1 MMQNI
6 ASEIVKGDPLVK
18 LVQED
23 NFVGW
28 IYKIDYGTAHVMT
41 NDLWK
46 AKALAVPH
54 NCFLVAALFDPNE
67 FAKFSTAEREV
78 ILLRVVGS
86 AKLPQDDDLVRAK
99 IDRFQNQTDMYSSA
113 STRDYDDI
121 TRNQM
126 QFHGLECHVLG
137 TFYTR
142 DNQLWLGSDLES
154 FASAASL
161 NVYRPR
167 ADALKIIV
175 NYVDPI
181 RLEKAREEAREL
193 GIQKEIK
200 PFQIGTVRYT
210 STDRLHRPSDKETSH
225 KEKVPVSIQPSD
237 FLARR
242 TAVLGMTRTGKSN
255 MVKQL
260 VSVVKRVADESDVKI
275 GQIIYDING
284 EYANANQQD
293 KGAIADIYPKDTFRY
308 RMVQTQGFQE
318 LRNNFYEQLNDGF
331 SVIRRELEAAGRV
344 TSDYIR
350 PFINMSLDEP
360 DSKVEREHSRWERR
374 VAAYRVLLYKAG
386 FEPPKGYK
394 IKFAANKEVQ
404 QAVEEQATGK
414 EAGNKQQELADNKPA
429 KKKFPDP
436 AFGLTLSQAAEWFE
450 TARKANEKKPLPSS
464 TKGKLWVDD
473 TLQNLLD
480 MIAQKAK
487 KTNNYISGY
496 RILADAV
503 KYHSPHR
510 SSDVAE
516 EIYKYLV
523 DGKIVILDL
532 SVGDPTL
539 RGNLSKQV
547 AERIFNNSMREFIK
561 GKGHTPPNI
570 VVYIEEAH
578 NLIGKGMELT
588 ETWPRLAKE
597 GAKYRIG
604 LVYATQEVSSVHPN
618 ILSNTENWFVTHL
631 NNENEIKVLAKFY
644 DFEDFSRSLIR
655 AQDVGFARVK
665 TLSSP
670 FVVPVQIDKFD
681 PDREKQRV
689 AQIHQAET
697 EKVNQNNQAAI
708 QLLRTWAEEGD
719 EQEQKETWEYLSR
732 NLGKDRT
739 SI

>member
-6 ASEIVKGDPLVK
+6 ASEMVKGDPLVK
-18 LVQED
+18 LIQQD

-28 IYKIDYGTAHVMT
+28 IYRIDYGTAHVMT
-41 NDLWK
+41 NDRWK
-46 AKALAVPH
+46 ADALGVPH
-54 NCFLVAALFDPNE
+54 NCFLVAASFNPNE

-113 STRDYDDI
+113 GTRDYDDI

-142 DNQLWLGSDLES
+142 NNQLWLGSDLES

-167 ADALKIIV
+167 GDALEIIV

-181 RLEKAREEAREL
+181 RWEKAKEEAREL

-210 STDRLHRPSDKETSH
+210 STDRLHRRDDEQ
-225 KEKVPVSIQPSD
+225 KVPVSIQPTD

-284 EYANANQQD
+284 EYANANQID
-293 KGAIADIYPKDTFRY
+293 KGAIADIYPNQTVRY
-308 RMVQTQGFQE
+308 RMLQTPGFEE
-318 LRNNFYEQLNDGF
+318 LQNNFYIQLNEGF
-331 SVIRRELEAAGRV
+331 SIIRRIIIEKKNDTAGDV
-344 TSDYIR
+344 ETFLGTS
-350 PFINMSLDEP
+350 FDEP
-360 DSKVEREHSRWERR
+360 DPQDKGTLQRWRVR
-374 VAAYRVLLYKAG
+374 VAAYKALLHKAEFPAPPNHKVF
-386 FEPPKGYK
+386 FEANPEVRDAVKQAADKTLKDPK
-394 IKFAANKEVQ
+394 N
-404 QAVEEQATGK
+404 
-414 EAGNKQQELADNKPA
+414 
-429 KKKFPDP
+429 
-436 AFGLTLSQAAEWFE
+436 GLTLAEAVDWFLA
-450 TARKANEKKPLPSS
+450 ARKANEGEANKLKSTSGKPWL
-464 TKGKLWVDD
+464 DND
-473 TLQNLLD
+473 TRAILN
-480 MIAQKAK
+480 MIAKS
-487 KTNNYISGY
+487 NDNGIYIKGY
-496 RILADAV
+496 GVLTDG
-503 KYHSPHR
+503 KPYHSPRR
-510 SSDVAE
+510 SKEVGD
-516 EIYKYLV
+516 EIYQHLLN
-523 DGKIVILDL
+523 GKIVILDL
-532 SVGDPTL
+532 SVGDPEL
-539 RGNLSKQV
+539 RKKISEQI
-547 AERIFNNSMREFIK
+547 ASDIFNKSMATFIK
-561 GKGHTPPNI
+561 GDFPPNI

-578 NLIGKGMELT
+578 NLIGKEEKLDK
-588 ETWPRLAKE
+588 TWPRLAKE
-597 GAKYRIG
+597 GAKYRIA

-697 EKVNQNNQAAI
+697 EKVSQNNQAAI

>member
-1 MMQNI
+1 MIQNI

-46 AKALAVPH
+46 AKALGVPH
-54 NCFLVAALFDPNE
+54 NCFLVAASFNPNE
-67 FAKFSTAEREV
+67 FAKVSTEEQEV
-78 ILLRVVGS
+78 ILLRVIGS

-99 IDRFQNQTDMYSSA
+99 IDRFQDQIDMYSSA
-113 STRDYDDI
+113 GMRDYDDI

-137 TFYTR
+137 TFYKR

-167 ADALKIIV
+167 GDALKIIV

-181 RLEKAREEAREL
+181 RWEKAKEEAREL

-210 STDRLHRPSDKETSH
+210 STDRLHRRDDEQ
-225 KEKVPVSIQPSD
+225 KVPVSIQPTD

-284 EYANANQQD
+284 EYANANQID
-293 KGAIADIYPKDTFRY
+293 KGAIADIYPNQTVRY
-308 RMVQTQGFQE
+308 RMLQTPGFEE
-318 LRNNFYEQLNDGF
+318 LQNNFYIQLNEGF
-331 SVIRRELEAAGRV
+331 SIIRRIIIEKNNDTAGDV
-344 TSDYIR
+344 ETFLGTS
-350 PFINMSLDEP
+350 FDEP
-360 DSKVEREHSRWERR
+360 DPQDKGTLQRWRVR
-374 VAAYRVLLYKAG
+374 VAAYKALLHKAEFPAPPNHKVF
-386 FEPPKGYK
+386 FEANPEVRDAVKQAADKTLKDPK
-394 IKFAANKEVQ
+394 N
-404 QAVEEQATGK
+404 
-414 EAGNKQQELADNKPA
+414 
-429 KKKFPDP
+429 
-436 AFGLTLSQAAEWFE
+436 GLTLVEAVDWFLA
-450 TARKANEKKPLPSS
+450 ARKANEGEANKLKSTSGKPWL
-464 TKGKLWVDD
+464 DND
-473 TLQNLLD
+473 TRAILN
-480 MIAQKAK
+480 MIAKSNDK
-487 KTNNYISGY
+487 GTYIKGY
-496 RILADAV
+496 GVLTDG
-503 KYHSPHR
+503 KPYHSPRR
-510 SSDVAE
+510 SKEVGD
-516 EIYKYLV
+516 EIYQHLLN
-523 DGKIVILDL
+523 GKIVILDL
-532 SVGDPTL
+532 SVGDPEL
-539 RGNLSKQV
+539 RKKISEQI
-547 AERIFNNSMREFIK
+547 ASDIFNKSMATFIQ
-561 GKGHTPPNI
+561 GDFPPNI

-578 NLIGKGMELT
+578 NLIGKEEKLDK
-588 ETWPRLAKE
+588 TWPRLAKE
-597 GAKYRIG
+597 GAKYRIA

-670 FVVPVQIDKFD
+670 FIVPVQIDKFD
-681 PDREKQRV
+681 PDRERQRV
-689 AQIHQAET
+689 AQIHQAER
-697 EKVNQNNQAAI
+697 EKVSQNNQAAI